1 MNQRKLYL
9 AGGLLCAAL
18 MVGFVILFFAGG
30 KSGDPETFLVP
41 QSSSSSQEAPS
52 SGDGAG
58 SGAASS
64 SRPDSSSQEEASRE
78 ESSREESSSQAEE
91 DSQPSSSQETAPVDG
106 EVSLN
111 QVQDVYVIGGEDG
124 LCYRVTDNNDKRE
137 FLQRLGQASPTQETP
152 QREDPQ
158 PATVQIRMKDGTLSR
173 YLVSEEQI
181 SLGGRLCRSTQEER
195 ERLMDLVYL
204 CQEDYPPRPQ
214 WMASY
219 YGMTLTQIS
228 FDGQSHDQLWAVQT
242 TVTDPQDLEEIADLL
257 EDLDVD
263 GLVVAHLQVSSG
275 MAGELGLAP
284 ALGGQETEGNH
295 LPLPVVQTTA
305 GIVVPKA
312 VARQPAVDVAALL
325 RAAVLEVPHPFAED
339 VYLSLVALLHPVGH
353 RGVGLSLQ
361 GKLDPALL

>member
-30 KSGDPETFLVP
+30 KSGDPETLLVP

-78 ESSREESSSQAEE
+78 ESSREESSSSQAEE
-91 DSQPSSSQETAPVDG
+91 DSQSSSSQETAPVDG

-158 PATVQIRMKDGTLSR
+158 PATVQIRMKDGALSQ

-263 GLVVAHLQVSSG
+263 GRR
-275 MAGELGLAP
+275 
-284 ALGGQETEGNH
+284 GGQITDDYIREAGPGQYDRYDLSFAGGTRYTLFVDDFTMVVHREGDSYGWEYRIDDSQIFH
-295 LPLPVVQTTA
+295 LREIVKGVAERTPGSVVQT
-305 GIVVPKA
+305 VV
-312 VARQPAVDVAALL
+312 
-325 RAAVLEVPHPFAED
+325 
-339 VYLSLVALLHPVGH
+339 G
-353 RGVGLSLQ
+353 G
-361 GKLDPALL
+361 

>member
-30 KSGDPETFLVP
+30 KSGDPETLLVP

-78 ESSREESSSQAEE
+78 ESSREESSSSQAEE

-158 PATVQIRMKDGTLSR
+158 PATVQIRMKDGTLSQ

-195 ERLMDLVYL
+195 ERLMDLV
-204 CQEDYPPRPQ
+204 
-214 WMASY
+214 
-219 YGMTLTQIS
+219 
-228 FDGQSHDQLWAVQT
+228 
-242 TVTDPQDLEEIADLL
+242 
-257 EDLDVD
+257 
-263 GLVVAHLQVSSG
+263 
-275 MAGELGLAP
+275 
-284 ALGGQETEGNH
+284 
-295 LPLPVVQTTA
+295 
-305 GIVVPKA
+305 
-312 VARQPAVDVAALL
+312 
-325 RAAVLEVPHPFAED
+325 
-339 VYLSLVALLHPVGH
+339 
-353 RGVGLSLQ
+353 
-361 GKLDPALL
+361 